1 LARYGGSWLL
11 RSLRLGC
18 GILDWRLNRC
28 GLLLPFGLE
37 PLLRSTLP
45 RVTLTI
51 PVGLG
56 WISLRRILIIALL
69 RILIAL
75 LGILI
80 TLLRIL
86 ITLLSWG
93 IAVTLLRIIVPLGL
107 RVSLLGIAMTLNGFL
122 LGISAVRA
130 LRSLSLPGHPT
141 IVLRAVKLVPGLA
154 PPKTEPSGP
163 EYRVEKPL
171 SQGSPGNYDEHCH
184 YRHCYPGH
192 SKTPCG
198 FTRRSAVNLGCF
210 F

>member
-1 LARYGGSWLL
+1 MARYSRSLLL

-18 GILDWRLNRC
+18 EILDWGLNRC
-28 GLLLPFGLE
+28 GLLLPFRLE

-56 WISLRRILIIALL
+56 RISLWRILIIALL
-69 RILIAL
+69 GILIALLGILIAL

-80 TLLRIL
+80 TLLGIL
-86 ITLLSWG
+86 ITLLG
-93 IAVTLLRIIVPLGL
+93 IIVPLGL
-107 RVSLLGIAMTLNGFL
+107 RVPLLRIAITLNGFL

-130 LRSLSLPGHPT
+130 LRSLSRPGHPT
-141 IVLRAVKLVPGLA
+141 VVLWAVKLVPGLA
-154 PPKTEPSGP
+154 PPKTEPSGS
-163 EYRVEKPL
+163 EYRIEKPL
-171 SQGSPGNYDEHCH
+171 SQGSPGNYDEYCQ
-184 YRHCYPGH
+184 YCHCYPGH

-198 FTRRSAVNLGCF
+198 FTRRSAVNLGGF

>member
-1 LARYGGSWLL
+1 MARYGGGWLL
-11 RSLRLGC
+11 GSLRLGC

-51 PVGLG
+51 PVRLG
-56 WISLRRILIIALL
+56 RISLRRILIITLL
-69 RILIAL
+69 RILMAL
-75 LGILI
+75 LG
-80 TLLRIL
+80 IL

-107 RVSLLGIAMTLNGFL
+107 RVSLLGIAITLNGFL

-130 LRSLSLPGHPT
+130 LRSLPLPGHPT
-141 IVLRAVKLVPGLA
+141 IVLRAVKLVPRLA

-171 SQGSPGNYDEHCH
+171 SQGSPGNYDQHCQ

-198 FTRRSAVNLGCF
+198 FTRRSAVHFGCF